1 MVSGVLPGEEKGGGG
16 TRCLRRR
23 GSTRGIVCGCL
34 GFRCRVV
41 RRWFGGSS
49 LESRPFGLP
58 GLYLD
63 AMVRLKGGRGGGYRH
78 EFEAVAG
85 VVDEEGE
92 EEEGL
97 DVLDGG
103 CFEGRFGE
111 HVGVERGFE
120 LLGRAVGGGLET

>member
-1 MVSGVLPGEEKGGGG
+1 MWVSGLSVSGCASLVWRFQPREQAIRTAWTVLRCYGAVKG
-16 TRCLRRR
+16 
-23 GSTRGIVCGCL
+23 
-34 GFRCRVV
+34 
-41 RRWFGGSS
+41 
-49 LESRPFGLP
+49 
-58 GLYLD
+58 
-63 AMVRLKGGRGGGYRH
+63 GGGYRH

-120 LLGRAVGGGLET
+120 LLGCAVGGGLET